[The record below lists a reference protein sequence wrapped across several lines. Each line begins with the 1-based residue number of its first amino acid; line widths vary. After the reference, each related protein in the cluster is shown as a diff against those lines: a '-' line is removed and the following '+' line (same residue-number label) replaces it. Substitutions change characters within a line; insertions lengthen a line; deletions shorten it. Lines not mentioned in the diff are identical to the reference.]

1 MSAGHCVHKWWNP
14 FLGMSWHDAVIVP
27 LPGPV
32 PRVPHLSFFMVNGS
46 WLGSPPSGPP
56 GLPPGPGPTV
66 GGGGAALMGRG
77 TDAGYLVPHIPLPPM
92 NALLPLVILFGESK
106 IMFGSSSVKIPCR
119 NLLFQDSVEDLGCVA
134 LPVGIPLGFDFD
146 CNEIVPVPLDLV
158 IAPNTIHVGMSPM
171 DWLAAAIDIGIELAL
186 GAIFHFGGKALK
198 KAGRARKAAKRAAA
212 EAGEEAGERAR
223 KRAARELR
231 QEIEAE
237 VDRAAKAAKPFKKT
251 AAARE
256 AADRVRARWQREAAD
271 GSRDAVTQRAQRQAR
286 ERAAR
291 EARTAARERAER
303 EAREAAQREGP
314 EAYSDTFK
322 RTYQQA
328 YDETYEAAYDRSFRQ
343 ARERG
348 LSEARRQAGENFD
361 RVVRDARREAI
372 DEFGEKWYSK
382 QRWTKDLVFSGTE
395 ELIKEAGVEP
405 WLSSLSKLPQGEDYY
420 VGKWGSWFD
429 DLKEPEVTPEFGG
442 EPSASQDWWDGHT
455 SAPWYRPLW
464 TRPSSAP
471 TDPWWTATWMTA
483 TPIDDFPFGLGFK
496 GRYHDWWS

>member
-14 FLGMSWHDAVIVP
+14 FIGMSWHDAVIVP

-32 PRVPHLSFFMVNGS
+32 PRVPHLSFSIVNGS
-46 WLGSPPSGPP
+46 WLGSLPSGPP

-77 TDAGYLVPHIPLPPM
+77 TDAGYIVPHIPLPPL
-92 NALLPLVILFGESK
+92 NTLLPLVILFGESK

-134 LPVGIPLGFDFD
+134 LPVGIPLGIDFD
-146 CNEIVPVPLDLV
+146 CNEIVPVPLDLA

-186 GAIFHFGGKALK
+186 GAIFHFGGKAVK

-237 VDRAAKAAKPFKKT
+237 AKQAAKAAKPFKKT

-271 GSRDAVTQRAQRQAR
+271 GSRDAVTQRAQQQAR

-291 EARTAARERAER
+291 EARTAARQRAEQ
-303 EAREAAQREGP
+303 EAREAAEREGR

-322 RTYQQA
+322 RSYRQA
-328 YDETYEAAYDRSFRQ
+328 YDETYEAAYEQSFDE

-348 LSEARRQAGENFD
+348 LREARDQAGSRFD
-361 RVVRDARREAI
+361 RVVADARRDAL
-372 DEFGEKWYSK
+372 DEFGEKAFSK
-382 QRWTKDLVFSGTE
+382 QRWGDLVFSGTE

-405 WLSSLSKLPQGEDYY
+405 WMSSLSKFPQGEDYY

-429 DLKEPEVTPEFGG
+429 DLEEPERTPEFGG
-442 EPSASQDWWDGHT
+442 QPSASQDWWEGST
-455 SAPWYRPLW
+455 SAAA
-464 TRPSSAP
+464 TASAP
-471 TDPWWTATWMTA
+471 AGPWWGGITDLSATG
-483 TPIDDFPFGLGFK
+483 TPLPYDN
-496 GRYHDWWS
+496 WWS